1 MNTQNP
7 ARIFAD
13 KRITVLENLNNNA
26 MSDAA
31 NSKIVS
37 DIYEKGWS
45 VVDHYIP
52 ESLRVALLDEQRDI
66 LRHGQFRH
74 AGIGSG
80 DSFAIK
86 PEIRSD
92 KVFWMDEELLTPLQ
106 QQYWELMD
114 VLMKE
119 INRRCFLGLK
129 SFEAHFAMYPPGSF
143 YLRHLDQ
150 FQAVAYRVVTVI
162 LYLND
167 TWEEG
172 NGGELRMYLQIEGG
186 EETHVDI
193 FPEGGKLVVFLS
205 GEIPHEVL
213 PTNKER
219 ISITGWFKDSI

>member
-7 ARIFAD
+7 ACIFVTEW
-13 KRITVLENLNNNA
+13 ILVLENLTRNT
-26 MSDAA
+26 MSASA
-31 NSKIVS
+31 NSQIVS
-37 DIYEKGWS
+37 DLYENGWS

-92 KVFWMDEELLTPLQ
+92 KVFWMDGQLLTPLQ
-106 QQYWELMD
+106 QQYWDLMD
-114 VLMKE
+114 VLMQD
-119 INRRCFLGLK
+119 INRRCFIGLR

-150 FQAVAYRVVTVI
+150 FKAVAYRVVTVI

-167 TWEEG
+167 SWEEG
-172 NGGELRMYLQIEGG
+172 NGGELRMYLQNEDL

-205 GEIPHEVL
+205 GEIPHEVR

-219 ISITGWFKDSI
+219 VSITGWFKDM

>member
-7 ARIFAD
+7 ARIFVTEW
-13 KRITVLENLNNNA
+13 ILVLENLTRNT
-26 MSDAA
+26 MSASA
-31 NSKIVS
+31 NSQIVS
-37 DIYEKGWS
+37 DLYENGWS

-92 KVFWMDEELLTPLQ
+92 KVFWMDGQLLTPLQ
-106 QQYWELMD
+106 QQYWDLMD
-114 VLMKE
+114 VLMQD
-119 INRRCFLGLK
+119 INRRCFIGLR

-150 FQAVAYRVVTVI
+150 FKAVAYRVVTVI

-167 TWEEG
+167 SWEEG
-172 NGGELRMYLQIEGG
+172 NGGELRMYLQNEDL

-205 GEIPHEVL
+205 GEIPHEVR

-219 ISITGWFKDSI
+219 VSITGWFKDM

>member
-1 MNTQNP
+1 MPSNPTSNT
-7 ARIFAD
+7 
-13 KRITVLENLNNNA
+13 
-26 MSDAA
+26 MSASA
-31 NSKIVS
+31 NSQIVS
-37 DIYEKGWS
+37 DLYEKGWS
-45 VVDHYIP
+45 AIDHYIP
-52 ESLRVALLDEQRDI
+52 ENLRKALLEEQKDF

-92 KVFWMDEELLTPLQ
+92 KVFWMDEEQLTPLQ

-114 VLMKE
+114 QLRQD
-119 INRRCFLGLK
+119 INRRCFLGLRA
-129 SFEAHFAMYPPGSF
+129 FEAHFAMYPPGSF

-150 FQAVAYRVVTVI
+150 FQAVKYRVVTVI

-167 TWEEG
+167 TWEDV
-172 NGGELRMYLQIEGG
+172 NGGELRIYLQNEGG

-219 ISITGWFKDSI
+219 ISITGWFKDI